1 MPVCQCLGGRSSR
14 AAVLQKS
21 DRYALADLS
30 PGYDRVPSV
39 DGLRAFCILL
49 VLFSHFASELPGKP
63 EFLAGLMGVQV
74 FFVISGFLITR
85 LLLAEIGRTGR
96 IAIRSFY
103 FRRFVRLM
111 PPLCLMLGVTVALL
125 WLYRI
130 NDFMFPVCGLFYVA
144 NYCLTGG
151 VPSHTLDSL
160 WSLAVEEHFYILFPL
175 LLITSIRYGFR
186 AVYLCLLLVFCAA
199 LGARIAHALADHP
212 VAYLYWHTEC
222 VMDIIIAG
230 CALSVMSSHDAGR
243 MALRRISTTPIFAL
257 TTVPFVFGLLTNS
270 SKMHL
275 AFMQSALAVW
285 LAVLLINVLCNPDF
299 APIRRLLNHPALVWI
314 GGISYSAYLWQC
326 VVLLLERRY
335 DVIVNVYWVVAA
347 VALSLLLGAASYY
360 FIELPV
366 AARRK
371 AWSQSL
377 GLRPA
382 PAILRQA

>member
-1 MPVCQCLGGRSSR
+1 M
-14 AAVLQKS
+14 LQKS
-21 DRYALADLS
+21 DHYALADLS

-63 EFLAGLMGVQV
+63 EFLAGLLGVQI

-85 LLLAEIGRTGR
+85 LLLAEIGQTGR

-111 PPLCLMLGVTVALL
+111 PPLCAMLCVTVALL

-151 VPSHTLDSL
+151 VPSHALDSL

-175 LLITSIRYGFR
+175 LLVTSIRYGFR
-186 AVYLCLLLVFCAA
+186 AVYLCLLLVFCTA

-212 VAYLYWHTEC
+212 IAYMYWHTEC

-230 CALSVMSSHDAGR
+230 CALSVMSSHAAGR
-243 MALRRISTTPIFAL
+243 TALRRLSSTPVFAL
-257 TTVPFVFGLLTNS
+257 AAVLYAFGLLAGA
-270 SKMHL
+270 SKLHL
-275 AFMQSALAVW
+275 AFMQSALSVW
-285 LAVLLINVLCNPDF
+285 LAVLLINVLCNPDL
-299 APIRRLLNHPALVWI
+299 ARIRRLLNHPAMVWI
-314 GGISYSAYLWQC
+314 GRISYSTYLWQC

-335 DVIVNVYWVVAA
+335 DAIVNVYWIVAA

-360 FIELPV
+360 CIEKPA

-371 AWSQSL
+371 AWSQLL
-377 GLRPA
+377 GLPQERAVAKPA
-382 PAILRQA
+382 LTG